1 MRADRFARY
10 EATLRHLFKKSR
22 LRALKCNAGA
32 DFASNDYLALAS
44 SPEMQAALSAAIER
58 GVPVGA
64 GGSRL
69 LRGNHEEHE
78 ALEMEAAAFFGC
90 QRMLY
95 FSSGYAANYA
105 VLSTLP
111 QRGDLIVYDC
121 LIHAS
126 AYAGMRASRAKIASV
141 RHNDLQ
147 AVEDAIREW
156 RLKGGAGVP
165 WIVVESLYSMD
176 GDRSPLSEFAEI
188 ADRHSGFLFIDE
200 AHATGVYGKNGAGL
214 ASGLEGRDNVI
225 ILHTCGKALGA
236 AGALVGANS
245 VLCDFLI
252 NRASPFIYSTAPS
265 PLQAAGVRHAIA
277 ILSTGPER
285 QTKLHELI
293 DYANGLF
300 SERFGLPGSGTQILP
315 YIVGDNG
322 CAVRV
327 ADRVQSKGF
336 DLRAIRPP
344 TVPVGTAR
352 LRISITLNVDKPTIA
367 RMMDTLA
374 ETAKEEM
381 LCARVS

>member
-1 MRADRFARY
+1 MRVDRFARY
-10 EATLRHLFKKSR
+10 EATLQYLCKKSR
-22 LRALKCNAGA
+22 LRALKCNAGT

-78 ALEMEAAAFFGC
+78 ALELEAAAFFGC

-95 FSSGYAANYA
+95 FSSGYAANLA

-126 AYAGMRASRAKIASV
+126 AHEGMRASRAKITSV
-141 RHNDLQ
+141 SHNNPQ

-156 RLKGGAGVP
+156 RSKGGTGFP

-176 GDRSPLSEFAEI
+176 GDRSPLSDLAEI
-188 ADRHSGFLFIDE
+188 ADRHNGFLFIDE

-214 ASGLEGRDNVI
+214 TSDLEGRENVVV
-225 ILHTCGKALGA
+225 LHTCGKAMGP

-252 NRASPFIYSTAPS
+252 NRAGPFIYSTAPS
-265 PLQAAGVRHAIA
+265 PLQAACVRHAIA
-277 ILSTGPER
+277 ILSTEPER

-300 SERFGLPGSGTQILP
+300 SEHFGRSGSGTQILP

-322 CAVRV
+322 SAVRI
-327 ADRVQSKGF
+327 ADRMQSKGF

-344 TVPVGTAR
+344 TVSVGTAR
-352 LRISITLNVDKPTIA
+352 LRISITLNVDKPTIV
-367 RMMDTLA
+367 RMMGTLA
-374 ETAKEEM
+374 ETAREEIR
-381 LCARVS
+381 CARVS